1 MPNQPNSNY
10 WVYVLLCEGNNYYT
24 GIAKDVAKR
33 FAVHLSGRGA
43 KYTRSYRPI
52 KIVYTEECSTKSL
65 ALIREHKLKTLSHQ
79 QKAELF
85 GDM

>member
-1 MPNQPNSNY
+1 MSY
-10 WVYVLLCEGNNYYT
+10 FVYVLLCHDGSYYT
-24 GIAKDVAKR
+24 GIAIDVAKR
-33 FAVHLSGRGA
+33 FDVHVSGRGA
-43 KYTRSYRPI
+43 KYTRSHRPI